1 MSFFAIIK
9 ESLQGLRS
17 NALRSSLTIFGIVVG
32 IFAVTAMLA
41 LGEGLSGN
49 ILDRFN
55 SFSTG
60 DITVSGDLR
69 HDDLLWVQD
78 QGYVSAALAIQSI
91 SNAQVAVDDVGLSP
105 RIRTYI
111 GDYNEVQGADI
122 ISGELFDFQ
131 DLNYDAKEVVIDEGF
146 LEKAIEES
154 GNDIS
159 AGRITINGQSFDVT
173 AVIEGGT
180 GGFGRRGDGNLIIP
194 YTSAIG
200 LVANTKEFSS
210 FGVNL
215 KDQEYYEIAGKNILE
230 SLNAS
235 RSAPVDSEEYFSVNS
250 AQDAIESAQETT
262 AMLTLFLGIIGGIHY
277 LLVVLEQ

>member
-200 LVANTKEFSS
+200 
-210 FGVNL
+210 
-215 KDQEYYEIAGKNILE
+215 
-230 SLNAS
+230 
-235 RSAPVDSEEYFSVNS
+235 
-250 AQDAIESAQETT
+250 
-262 AMLTLFLGIIGGIHY
+262 
-277 LLVVLEQ
+277 